1 MDATAISR
9 GTCPVKGYAMAKK
22 TNKRVFPR
30 RIDQDGSYGRCRAK
44 TWGIDPRRGNIKRKS
59 KKDRLKNGD
68 WDFE

>member
-1 MDATAISR
+1 
-9 GTCPVKGYAMAKK
+9 MAKK

-30 RIDQDGSYGRCRAK
+30 RIDQDGSCGHCRAK